1 MVDTAQFVK
10 TTDEETEIA
19 ELRAQVAA
27 QAEELRQAELLMRE
41 VNHRVANSLQLASS
55 ILRMQAHQEADA
67 HTRDQLEKAGL
78 RIGSIQHVHDRLYR
92 SGDMRTIE
100 FSQYLRD
107 LCNDLSDSVMQ
118 EDTAH
123 AFKLETECD
132 RMRVATDLVSKLGL
146 VVNEFV
152 TNAFKHGQCMDGD
165 CAIRVSAHVRDG
177 MLMLEVADNGPGL
190 PPDFDMARIKG
201 LGMRLVRFVASSLG
215 GEAGARNT
223 NPGALFYVAIPMPD
237 EGEPSSAA

>member
-1 MVDTAQFVK
+1 VADTAHVS
-10 TTDEETEIA
+10 TPTDDESDIA
-19 ELRAQVAA
+19 NLRAKVAA
-27 QAEELRQAELLMRE
+27 QADELRQAELLMRE

-78 RIGSIQHVHDRLYR
+78 RISSIQHVHDRLYR
-92 SGDMRTIE
+92 SGDMKTIE

-118 EDTAH
+118 EEMAH
-123 AFKLETECD
+123 PFKLETECD

-152 TNAFKHGQCMDGD
+152 TNAFKHGQCLDGD
-165 CAIRVSAHVRDG
+165 CTIHVSAHARDG
-177 MLMLEVADNGPGL
+177 MLVLEVADNGPGL
-190 PPDFDMARIKG
+190 PEDFDIARIKG

-215 GEAGARNT
+215 GEAGARDG
-223 NPGALFYVAIPMPD
+223 NPGAVFYVTIPMPA
-237 EGEPSSAA
+237 EAEHSSH